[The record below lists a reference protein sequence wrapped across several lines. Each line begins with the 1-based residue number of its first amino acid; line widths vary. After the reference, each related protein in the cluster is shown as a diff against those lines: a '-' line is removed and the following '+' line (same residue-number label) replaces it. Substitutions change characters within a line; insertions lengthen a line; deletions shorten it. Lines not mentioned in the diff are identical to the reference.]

1 MKSWKDEI
9 DQALGQEP
17 KFKRELQEKILKKA
31 SKRHLNWQYPVTVM
45 AFMSMLLFLIVI
57 GPTQV
62 EQPKT
67 QAIPFDQL
75 IEQAQVEQFF
85 ISSRYT
91 SEQQFFARDSSR
103 YMEVHSFKA
112 PEDALAMNAFLHA
125 MKLVEIPVSH
135 WMANDVLVEMSNGEQ
150 LKLKVSIYN
159 GDYLVQDVY
168 SKLNYIV
175 EQEQGQLYTVWLEK
189 AKSAKLSLWVIF
201 GAVIGILA
209 LSYLARKLLKLPK
222 DEEKKRWSWKSF
234 FVSLL
239 IVLPTNLYFNFLR
252 NHDYVMHKDVHF
264 FVISMILVMVHVLTK
279 KPDTPRNKQLYD
291 GIVSLT
297 LILFIGLLLYFG

>member
-1 MKSWKDEI
+1 MKNWKDEI

-31 SKRHLNWQYPVTVM
+31 SKRQLNWQYPVTVV
-45 AFMSMLLFLIVI
+45 AFISMLLFLIVI
-57 GPTQV
+57 GPIQV

-67 QAIPFDQL
+67 QAIPFEQL

-85 ISSRYT
+85 ISSKIT

-103 YMEVHSFKA
+103 YMQVYPFKNH
-112 PEDALAMNAFLHA
+112 EDALAMNAFLHA
-125 MKLVEIPVSH
+125 MKLVEMPVSH
-135 WMANDVLVEMSNGEQ
+135 WKANDVLVEMSNGEQ

-175 EQEQGQLYTVWLEK
+175 EQEEGQLYTIWLEK
-189 AKSAKLSLWVIF
+189 VESAKLSLWVIF
-201 GAVIGILA
+201 GAVIGIFG
-209 LSYLARKLLKLPK
+209 LSYLAKKLLKLPK
-222 DEEKKRWSWKSF
+222 DEEKKSWSWKSF

-239 IVLPTNLYFNFLR
+239 FVLPPNLYMNYLR
-252 NHDYVMHKDVHF
+252 DHDYLMHKDVHF
-264 FVISMILVMVHVLTK
+264 FVISMILVMAHVLSK
-279 KPDTPRNKQLYD
+279 KPDTPSNKQLYD
-291 GIVSLT
+291 GIMSLS
-297 LILFIGLLLYFG
+297 LLLFIGMLLYFG